1 MSVKTS
7 RICSFLEQISWDF
20 SAVPLAARWL

>member
-1 MSVKTS
+1 LF
-7 RICSFLEQISWDF
+7 FLEQISCDF